1 MAQQVAA
8 SPARLMPRYANPAA
22 GEERLRGKEPD
33 FITPPREGFP
43 GILGSLW
50 ISSAVCTCEHV
61 GWLVEC
67 VFLLEDGLPPHC
79 GVCG

>member
-8 SPARLMPRYANPAA
+8 SLARLTPRYPNPAA
-22 GEERLRGKEPD
+22 GEERLRGKETD

-43 GILGSLW
+43 GILVGLW
-50 ISSAVCTCEHV
+50 ISFSVHTCERV
-61 GWLVEC
+61 RRLVEC
-67 VFLLEDGLPPHC
+67 VFLLDDGLPPRC